1 MTYIR
6 KLLFICYSLFLS
18 NTVYAECFDTPAE
31 LKTQDT
37 AFIGCISQEKN
48 LALEIYTS
56 IGGAIY
62 VSFRHIPLTACSI
75 HSKITNAPSKI
86 INGKAIRFA
95 GLCNEVPTTKST
107 YSYDVPIT
115 SAGLNYIKQQLL
127 RNKPL
132 VVTSPNKGNP
142 FKATFDT
149 HKYREMILN
158 AFNAND
164 GIHSGI

>member
-6 KLLFICYSLFLS
+6 RLLFICCSVLFS
-18 NTVYAECFDTPAE
+18 GSVYAECFDTPAT

-62 VSFRHIPLTACSI
+62 VSFRHIPLTACNI
-75 HSKITNAPSKI
+75 HQKITNSPSKI
-86 INGKAIRFA
+86 INGKAVRFA
-95 GLCNEVPTTKST
+95 GLCDEVPTTKST
-107 YSYDVPIT
+107 YSYDVPVT
-115 SAGLNYIKQQLL
+115 SAGLSYIKQQLL

-132 VVTSPNKGNP
+132 IVTSPNKDNP

-149 HKYREMILN
+149 HKYRGMILN

-164 GIHSGI
+164 GIHGGI

>member
-6 KLLFICYSLFLS
+6 KLLFICCSLFLS
-18 NTVYAECFDTPAE
+18 NTVYAECFDTPAT

-62 VSFRHIPLTACSI
+62 VSFRQIPLKACDI
-75 HSKITNAPSKI
+75 RYERTNAPSKI
-86 INGKAIRFA
+86 INGKAVRFA
-95 GLCNEVPTTKST
+95 GLCNEVPTIKST
-107 YSYDVPIT
+107 YSYDVPVT

-132 VVTSPNKGNP
+132 VVTSPNKDNP

-149 HKYREMILN
+149 HKYREMILD
-158 AFNAND
+158 AFNTND
-164 GIHSGI
+164 GIRNGI